1 MKNKFSIGTKL
12 LIPTSV
18 VILLLIIIM
27 FPIMKGLK
35 NKNIKTQATVQAENV
50 RNYFNATIS
59 ASQQEALQIS
69 SSFAIMKDVKKAYS
83 IDDINDSKHFIRTA
97 LSPEITHYKNLSGLG
112 DDLKL
117 HFHTKDLH
125 SLWRSW
131 KKQGDNDGGDDLS
144 GSRNSIKDVVNTQ
157 KPIKTIEM
165 GVSGFVIRGISPI
178 ISNGEY
184 LGSVEAI
191 FTIDKVNTQIKLN
204 EDENLCIFSKIKN
217 FNISAGINRYD
228 SVGRYLI
235 ISEKK
240 GVEINP
246 ELKDALRS
254 YDETSMKFIKTG
266 DVVQFLFPI
275 YEYEGG
281 DVIAVGCYSYNTE
294 MIANSILSLQKTL
307 LIFVLIGLF
316 VIFGIIIIMGRIA
329 ITKPIQIINKDLKI
343 ISDGNL
349 LHKMSYTKDDELGLL
364 VKELSLT
371 FASIRKVFTSVNK
384 ANGDLRR
391 ASEHLNYT
399 SQDVSQGASEQAAS
413 VEEVS
418 ASMEQMSANIEQNV
432 SNAKKTEKEVYMA
445 AAAVFEGNKVVR
457 KTTDLMKLV
466 SEKIVVISE
475 IAKQTNI
482 LALNASV
489 ESASAGEFGKGFSVI
504 AKEIRQ
510 LAEDTQSAAVEIVKS
525 TSSGV
530 TSAEKAVSQLANI
543 IKQMENSSEMI
554 KQIVVASTE
563 QKNGVDQVTNGIEQL
578 NKITQQ
584 NAAVAEEM
592 ATSSEELA
600 GQSEA
605 LAESISQY
613 LFSDGKG
620 LNEELLENEQ
630 EKGDG
635 KVVAKEKV
643 YKETQLISDDKPK
656 IDDNTGFSINLGKSD
671 LDNDN
676 DFERF

>member
-1 MKNKFSIGTKL
+1 MKKNISISTKL
-12 LIPTSV
+12 VIPTSV

-35 NKNIKTQATVQAENV
+35 NKNIQTQATVQAENV
-50 RNYFNATIS
+50 MNYFNATIS

-69 SSFAIMKDVKKAYS
+69 SSFAIMKDVEKAYS
-83 IDDINDSKHFIRTA
+83 IENINDSKHFIRTSLA
-97 LSPEITHYKNLSGLG
+97 PRINDFKNLTGLG
-112 DDLKL
+112 DDLKI

-144 GSRNSIKDVVNTQ
+144 SFRNSIKEVVNTQ
-157 KPIKTIEM
+157 KPLKIIEM
-165 GVSGFVIRGISPI
+165 GNSGFVIRGISPI
-178 ISNGEY
+178 ISNGKY
-184 LGSVEAI
+184 LGSVEAV
-191 FTIDKVNTQIKLN
+191 FTIDKINSQIKLN

-217 FNISAGINRYD
+217 FNISEGINRYD
-228 SVGRYLI
+228 SVGQYLI

-254 YDETSMKFIKTG
+254 YDEMSMKYIKTG
-266 DVVQFLFPI
+266 EIVQFLFPI
-275 YEYEGG
+275 YENEGG
-281 DVIAVGCYSYNTE
+281 EVIAVGCYSYNTE
-294 MIANSILSLQKTL
+294 LISGSILSLQKTL
-307 LIFVLIGLF
+307 LIFVLVGLLA
-316 VIFGIIIIMGRIA
+316 VLGIIIIIGRIA
-329 ITKPIQIINKDLKI
+329 ITKPIQMINKDLKI
-343 ISDGNL
+343 ISDGDL
-349 LHKMSYTKDDELGLL
+349 LHKMSYTRTDEFGLL
-364 VKELSLT
+364 VKELSST
-371 FASIRKVFTSVNK
+371 FASIRKIFISVNK

-418 ASMEQMSANIEQNV
+418 ASMEEMSANIEQNV

-466 SEKIVVISE
+466 SDKIVVISE

-510 LAEDTQSAAVEIVKS
+510 LAEDTQAAAIEIVKS

-530 TSAEKAVSQLANI
+530 TSAEKAVNQLANI

-600 GQSEA
+600 GQSEV
-605 LAESISQY
+605 LAESVSKY
-613 LFSDGKG
+613 LFSEEKNLD
-620 LNEELLENEQ
+620 NEILESE
-630 EKGDG
+630 EKD
-635 KVVAKEKV
+635 VVEEKV
-643 YKETQLISDDKPK
+643 YKETQLISDDKSEV
-656 IDDNTGFSINLGKSD
+656 DDSTGFSINLGKTD

>member
-131 KKQGDNDGGDDLS
+131 KKQG
-144 GSRNSIKDVVNTQ
+144 
-157 KPIKTIEM
+157 
-165 GVSGFVIRGISPI
+165 
-178 ISNGEY
+178 
-184 LGSVEAI
+184 
-191 FTIDKVNTQIKLN
+191 LN

-466 SEKIVVISE
+466 
-475 IAKQTNI
+475 N
-482 LALNASV
+482 L
-489 ESASAGEFGKGFSVI
+489 
-504 AKEIRQ
+504 
-510 LAEDTQSAAVEIVKS
+510 
-525 TSSGV
+525 
-530 TSAEKAVSQLANI
+530 
-543 IKQMENSSEMI
+543 
-554 KQIVVASTE
+554 
-563 QKNGVDQVTNGIEQL
+563 
-578 NKITQQ
+578 
-584 NAAVAEEM
+584 
-592 ATSSEELA
+592 
-600 GQSEA
+600 
-605 LAESISQY
+605 Y
-613 LFSDGKG
+613 LKK
-620 LNEELLENEQ
+620 LL
-630 EKGDG
+630 
-635 KVVAKEKV
+635 
-643 YKETQLISDDKPK
+643 
-656 IDDNTGFSINLGKSD
+656 
-671 LDNDN
+671 
-676 DFERF
+676 